1 MCKIMH
7 KKHQMLNALALRGS
21 RIRSQKYNKN
31 DMNGYAYIGAI
42 LFDKKY
48 RFLWDWNKLLQH

>member
-1 MCKIMH
+1 MCKKNQIL
-7 KKHQMLNALALRGS
+7 QTLCLRGS
-21 RIRSQKYNKN
+21 QIRSQKYNKN

-48 RFLWDWNKLLQH
+48 CVLRNWNELLQS